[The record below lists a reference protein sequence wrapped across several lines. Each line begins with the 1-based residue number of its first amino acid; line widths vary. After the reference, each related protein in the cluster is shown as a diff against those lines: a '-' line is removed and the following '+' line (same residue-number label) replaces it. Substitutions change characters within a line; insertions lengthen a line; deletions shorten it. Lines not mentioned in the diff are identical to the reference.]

1 MVAVNVPE
9 VYIEE
14 VLTISVHVVNGLTD
28 DCHFVIVPVWPDKV
42 NTALVLPEHIV
53 DPPVTVPPTEA
64 GETVIVPVAFILPHP
79 PVNGML

>member
-1 MVAVNVPE
+1 M
-9 VYIEE
+9 
-14 VLTISVHVVNGLTD
+14 
-28 DCHFVIVPVWPDKV
+28 WPDKV